1 VAGDQASAVG
11 DQLRAMIAAAKAE
24 FVLEVTAN
32 LTAACPVK
40 TGHARRNFV
49 PTIGEPHSGEDDGT
63 AQAAGIISV
72 SAYKLG
78 DGPLNITNNVPYI
91 GRLIGG
97 SSSQAPAGWDL
108 QAIDEAAN
116 TVQARHDSL
125 RVEVSGEGTG
135 PAAIPIAVTITGMGR
150 R

>member
-1 VAGDQASAVG
+1 MADDQATAVG

-24 FVLEVTAN
+24 FVLETTAN

-49 PTIGEPHSGEDDGT
+49 PTIGDPHANEDDGT
-63 AQAAGIISV
+63 AQAAGILAV
-72 SAYKLG
+72 STYKLG
-78 DGPLNITNNVPYI
+78 DGPLHITNNVPYI

-108 QAIDEAAN
+108 QAIDQAAQ

-125 RVEVSGEGTG
+125 RVEVSGDGTG
-135 PAAIPIAVTITGMGR
+135 PAAFPVTVTITGRVR